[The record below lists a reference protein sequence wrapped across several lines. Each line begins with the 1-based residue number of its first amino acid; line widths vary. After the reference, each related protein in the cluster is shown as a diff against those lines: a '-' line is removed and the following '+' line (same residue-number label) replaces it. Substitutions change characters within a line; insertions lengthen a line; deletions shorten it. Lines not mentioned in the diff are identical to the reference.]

1 MKSPS
6 ITALLPSAAI
16 AAGVTAL
23 VAQPAQALDYS
34 YANYN
39 YEDWS
44 YTANRAYVP
53 SLEKAY
59 RSDAPAYHY
68 AYYSIARPE
77 YLL

>member
-1 MKSPS
+1 MKSLS
-6 ITALLPSAAI
+6 IITLLPSTAI
-16 AAGVTAL
+16 AVGVTAL
-23 VAQPAQALDYS
+23 VAQPGQASEYS
-34 YANYN
+34 YDNYN

-44 YTANRAYVP
+44 YSANRMYVP
-53 SLEKAY
+53 SLERAY